1 MEKKGE
7 TKCKT
12 GPEKGP
18 FRATR
23 VGSFLVWPRT
33 LLGASNLNFHHTH
46 SKQTEPSKWPPV
58 CQTAATLPAGKLIQ
72 ILAHLLSSAPK
83 HFLCHLFAFSTRF
96 GPSTQLER
104 PLSSLLFS
112 FSPPLWAHFLA
123 ANSAQLAATKCPPRE
138 LSAGGGASERPA
150 RPSEPNKGGIKCFHN
165 FQQTCISKQEGPFFS
180 NSLPPSYHGRSLASD
195 QKKEPKVEGAQI
207 GAPKS
212 NYIVSAAV

>member
-12 GPEKGP
+12 GPEKGS

-72 ILAHLLSSAPK
+72 ILAHLPSSAPK

-104 PLSSLLFS
+104 PFSSLFPLHFGPT
-112 FSPPLWAHFLA
+112 FWPPTQRNSPPL
-123 ANSAQLAATKCPPRE
+123 SAPRE

-180 NSLPPSYHGRSLASD
+180 NSLPPSYHGRSLAGD